1 MSLYRCRYP
10 RYVNIHFRYSIPMP
24 FSTPLHLYG
33 TLLHF
38 TIPTLHAVW
47 QELTIT
53 RQNITL
59 LYPTFTT
66 HTSYHNLILLR
77 YPIIFHVTITF
88 MDATLQHGTS
98 LDPTFTLCHYT
109 QCALALLDNTLQH
122 PDGTAMHAIL
132 PRQNNTR
139 LHQAIPLHFNTLSN
153 HWGTS
158 RYKTNTLPDYTIPWR
173 RFTLTSPNMTMLYHN
188 ITKPFLASPL
198 PHGVEPDFT
207 VTTQYGILYY

>member
-1 MSLYRCRYP
+1 MPLSTIRKHSFPLQCTRAYWCT
-10 RYVNIHFRYSIPMP
+10 IPMP
-24 FSTPLHLYG
+24 FSTPLYLYG

-38 TIPTLHAVW
+38 TIPTYSVW

-66 HTSYHNLILLR
+66 HTSYHNLIPLR
-77 YPIIFHVTITF
+77 YVDT
-88 MDATLQHGTS
+88 TLHHGTS
-98 LDPTFTLCHYT
+98 LDPTFTWPDHTTPYHYCILRDT
-109 QCALALLDNTLQH
+109 T
-122 PDGTAMHAIL
+122 L

-139 LHQAIPLHFNTLSN
+139 LHQTIPLHFNTLSN

-188 ITKPFLASPL
+188 ITKPFLASLL
-198 PHGVEPDFT
+198 PHGAEPDFT
-207 VTTQYGILYY
+207 VTS